1 MARSPSKVFGKG
13 EVTPTAE
20 EDKLDDDTLGGKE
33 NNSGY
38 DYDFKACCKCS
49 NRFNPVSRSL

>member
-13 EVTPTAE
+13 EVTPAAE
-20 EDKLDDDTLGGKE
+20 EDKLDDDTSGGKK

-38 DYDFKACCKCS
+38 DYGFKACCNCS
-49 NRFNPVSRSL
+49 NRFSPGSRSL